1 MSLRSDLTRITRT
14 VVAPAAVETD
24 RAHRFPR
31 AAVQAFGRAG
41 ILGMTVPRGLGG
53 GGQGLAEA
61 SRVVEEVA
69 RHCGGTATVLRS
81 HFAAVAV
88 LNRHGDRGLRTEV
101 AAGTH
106 LSTLAVFQAGDLLTP
121 TGAAEQRGDVVS
133 LRDRKTWVVSAGEA
147 DSYVWSS
154 PPVEAK
160 GMSTLWLVSGQA
172 PDLLVPAVHDG
183 IGLRGGASTTVWA
196 DPVRVPA
203 SCRLG
208 EDGAGLDTVLHDAL
222 PWFALLG
229 SSVALGLMEG
239 ALAATL
245 EHRRDRTADL
255 ARMRLRTDAVR
266 VLHDDAVAA
275 HGWEPDR
282 ARRKVCQL
290 TLAATDALLTVT
302 DLAMK
307 LCGDAAFRR
316 DTGVERRFRDARA
329 ATAVE
334 PTAESVLDLVARGPW
349 RNA

>member
-1 MSLRSDLTRITRT
+1 MSLRSELTRITRT
-14 VVAPAAVETD
+14 VVAPAAVATD
-24 RAHRFPR
+24 HDHRFPR

-53 GGQGLAEA
+53 GGQGPAEA

-69 RHCGGTATVLRS
+69 RHCAGTATVLRS

-88 LNRHGDRGLRTEV
+88 LDRHGDRALRAEV
-101 AAGTH
+101 AAGRH
-106 LSTLAVFQAGDLLTP
+106 LATLAVFHTGDLLAP
-121 TGAAEQRGDVVS
+121 TGTASRRGDVVS
-133 LRDRKTWVVSAGEA
+133 LRDRKTRVISAGEA

-154 PPVEAK
+154 APVREPGAA
-160 GMSTLWLVSGQA
+160 TLWLVSGHA
-172 PDLLVPAVHDG
+172 PDLLVPAVQDG
-183 IGLRGGASTTVWA
+183 IGLRGSGATTVWA

-208 EDGAGLDTVLHDAL
+208 ADGAGLDTLLHDAL

-245 EHRRDRTADL
+245 DHRRDPAADL

-266 VLHDDAVAA
+266 VLHDYALAA
-275 HGWEPDR
+275 HGWEPAR
-282 ARRKVCQL
+282 ARRKACQL
-290 TLAATDALLTVT
+290 TLAAADALLTVT

-307 LCGDAAFRR
+307 LCGDA
-316 DTGVERRFRDARA
+316 DPGVERRFRDARA

-334 PTAESVLDLVARGPW
+334 PTADSALDLVARHPF
-349 RNA
+349 R